1 MFNQKQSSCL
11 KRKKRKC
18 CIKKGLCS
26 YAEMIYVPIWQEEVE
41 KRAWQKIAGNFKRQS
56 AKKPDNGQITMRDM
70 QTRIAFV
77 LFSLFAVC

>member
-1 MFNQKQSSCL
+1 
-11 KRKKRKC
+11 
-18 CIKKGLCS
+18 
-26 YAEMIYVPIWQEEVE
+26 MIYVPIWQEEVE